1 MGRELFAKPNQVKA
15 GADEVAYVGTEPEP
29 LENKYQEPEPLENKY
44 QEPDPLE
51 NKYQEPEPLE
61 NKYQEPE
68 PQKKVAS
75 PQPCKAELEFGI
87 SR

>member
-15 GADEVAYVGTEPEP
+15 GADEVAYVGT
-29 LENKYQEPEPLENKY
+29 EPEPLENKY

>member
-44 QEPDPLE
+44 QEP
-51 NKYQEPEPLE
+51 
-61 NKYQEPE
+61 E
-68 PQKKVAS
+68 PQKNVAS
-75 PQPCKAELEFGI
+75 PQPCKAELKFGI